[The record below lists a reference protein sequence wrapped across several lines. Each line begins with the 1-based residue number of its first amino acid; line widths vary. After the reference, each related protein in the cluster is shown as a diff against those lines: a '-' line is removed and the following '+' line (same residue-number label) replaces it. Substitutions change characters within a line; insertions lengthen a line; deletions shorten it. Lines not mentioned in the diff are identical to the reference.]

1 MANYLKENP
10 FYIDSSVNI
19 QPPNWPK
26 IFLKEVRWENFA
38 VGSSLVV
45 STGTGGTIINETIAA
60 GDVDLNV
67 MRFGPF
73 GWVNGFNVT
82 TITTGSNITVT
93 ITKS

>member
-10 FYIDSSVNI
+10 LYIDSAVNL
-19 QPPNWPK
+19 QPPNYSK
-26 IFLKEVRWENFA
+26 IFVKEVRWENYA
-38 VGSSLVV
+38 AGSQLAV
-45 STGTGGTIINETIAA
+45 STGTGGTLINETV
-60 GDVDLNV
+60 GTGETDLGV

-82 TITTGSNITVT
+82 TISSGTNITVT